1 MADSAGPTSV
11 SAVAGELARR
21 WATQRLN
28 AVQAYGRILSDY
40 GTGRSTSSAAAGAM
54 AKLAAE
60 EAVRYPADALGLA
73 VDFAGA
79 LARKAGLDL
88 RSAPV
93 AGAARPIQDLE
104 ISGPLGGS
112 AIGEVLLTNPHA
124 QAVAVTFDVSGFT
137 GPAGESAP
145 APAVT
150 PAAFTLQPGQDRQ
163 VSVRA
168 DLDPKVFTPGC
179 AYAALLTVAGF
190 DDMVVRIRLTVLPG

>member
-1 MADSAGPTSV
+1 MAESAGQTSV
-11 SAVAGELARR
+11 SSVAGELARR
-21 WATQRLN
+21 WATQRLS

-40 GTGRSTSSAAAGAM
+40 GTGRCTSSAAAGAM

-88 RSAPV
+88 RASSAT
-93 AGAARPIQDLE
+93 GAARPIQDLE
-104 ISGPLGGS
+104 IAGPLGGT
-112 AIGEVLLTNPHA
+112 AIGEVLLANPHA
-124 QAVAVTFDVSGFT
+124 QPVAVTFDVSGFT
-137 GPAGESAP
+137 GPGGETAP

-163 VSVRA
+163 VTVRA
-168 DLDPKVFTPGC
+168 NLDPEMFAPGC